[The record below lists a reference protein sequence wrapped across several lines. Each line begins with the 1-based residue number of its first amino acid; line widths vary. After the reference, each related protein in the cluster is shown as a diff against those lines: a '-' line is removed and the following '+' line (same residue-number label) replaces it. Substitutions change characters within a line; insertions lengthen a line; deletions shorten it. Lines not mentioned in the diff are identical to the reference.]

1 MKLVSKRIVKEGK
14 VDDVINVFKGL
25 AGPSRAENG
34 CLSYELF
41 QDQKDPR
48 VFSII
53 EEWADHV
60 ALDAHKKADHFV
72 NLVPVLDALTE
83 KKLDFNI
90 FNKVV

>member
-1 MKLVSKRIVKEGK
+1 MKLVSKRIIKEGK
-14 VDDVINVFKGL
+14 VDDVINVFKEL
-25 AGPSRAENG
+25 AGPSKAENG

-53 EEWADHV
+53 EEWADQL
-60 ALDAHKKADHFV
+60 ALDEHKKTDHFV
-72 NLVPVLDALTE
+72 KLVPVLDELTE

-90 FNKVV
+90 YNKVV

>member
-53 EEWADHV
+53 EEWEDKA
-60 ALDAHKKADHFV
+60 ALDSHKKTDHFI
-72 NLVPVLDALTE
+72 NLVPALDELTE

-90 FNKVV
+90 YNKVV